1 MSESEERFQVA
12 FEHAPVATLLAT
24 CDGHRLVRFLK
35 VNPAL
40 CRLTGYS
47 EAELLELDPRALCH
61 PEDESRC
68 FEGVDDI
75 FAAADDR
82 QHLQRWMH
90 AAGHSMWVRTILRP
104 VLDADGSLEFVVG
117 QVEDVTSRRRVD
129 GALRQSEKQYRLAFD
144 SAPIA
149 SMHIRLTGAVAGGL
163 IRAND
168 AACRL
173 TGYTEAEL
181 LAWDVEALFGQTTST
196 QVGIH
201 RLPAGDY
208 EAEKRYRH
216 ADGHTFLARMQG
228 RIIPGEDGQAD
239 TLIAYLQEIP
249 EHGRDRAP
257 DARPAQMS

>member
-1 MSESEERFQVA
+1 
-12 FEHAPVATLLAT
+12 
-24 CDGHRLVRFLK
+24 
-35 VNPAL
+35 
-40 CRLTGYS
+40 
-47 EAELLELDPRALCH
+47 
-61 PEDESRC
+61 
-68 FEGVDDI
+68 
-75 FAAADDR
+75 
-82 QHLQRWMH
+82 
-90 AAGHSMWVRTILRP
+90 
-104 VLDADGSLEFVVG
+104 
-117 QVEDVTSRRRVD
+117 
-129 GALRQSEKQYRLAFD
+129 LRQSEKQYRLAFD

-239 TLIAYLQEIP
+239 TLIAYLQEIC